1 MTQSTASDTQ
11 KANVASQPWVKED
24 GHLDHVEA
32 LARQLVRHLGESG
45 ARKTCQDNHWSGV
58 LAVIDQLR

>member
-1 MTQSTASDTQ
+1 MVQTSRNAAASVDTQ
-11 KANVASQPWVKED
+11 PWSDD
-24 GHLDHVEA
+24 GGRDHVHA

-58 LAVIDQLR
+58 LNAIDAMN